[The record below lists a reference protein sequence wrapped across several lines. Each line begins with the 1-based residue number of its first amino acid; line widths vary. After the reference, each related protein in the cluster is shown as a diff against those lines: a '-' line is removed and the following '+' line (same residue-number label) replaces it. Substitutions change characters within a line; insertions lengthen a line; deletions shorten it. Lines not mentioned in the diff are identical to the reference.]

1 MSGAY
6 PWKVCCLNGGLPALR
21 FKACWVGSSVD
32 AKMSVPRG
40 VHADECFWSVGHQCL
55 CPQGEPQPYTPTL
68 PGDPPRP
75 AGRSVSDSYQITA
88 CALGPRAHEI
98 LWMYFK
104 SEASIFPDLFPCNQ
118 VLQACNQVL
127 QAFKAKRSRGFHFL
141 CLTPSQ
147 VGLSWG

>member
-6 PWKVCCLNGGLPALR
+6 SWKVCCLNGGLPALR

-55 CPQGEPQPYTPTL
+55 CPQVEPQPYTPTL
-68 PGDPPRP
+68 PADPPQP

-88 CALGPRAHEI
+88 CAFGPRAHEI

-118 VLQACNQVL
+118 VLQVCNQVL